1 MKGKFKLELSEKT
14 KLAAFA
20 KEKKRKEALGER
32 GPSLDDF
39 VLTSILALMHVDDNM
54 ELLVC
59 GDEKQEEI
67 EQKLP
72 KMELA

>member
-1 MKGKFKLELSEKT
+1 MKGKFKLELNEKT

-39 VLTSILALMHVDDNM
+39 VLTSILALMRVDDNM
-54 ELLVC
+54 ELVA
-59 GDEKQEEI
+59 DVKQEAEEI